1 MGYTSKTKCQAPCV
15 ESHRF
20 QRRTRRKAPQK
31 GSAAMGYAA
40 LLDVAGR
47 VNDLLNAGS
56 VLSWDARTMMPRG
69 GSPTRSKQ
77 LATLAVAARD
87 LLCSDEMRR
96 ALERAE
102 AEVAGREGDSVE
114 ARITAQVREA
124 IAYHERIPTALLHR
138 KTELGAA
145 AHAVWAE
152 ARRTSDFGLF
162 AGTLATMVEINREM
176 AEAIG
181 YDDHPYNALMYR
193 FEPGTTKA
201 ALDVLFA
208 RLREGMLPLVR
219 AIADA
224 DRPRSDFLFR
234 DYPVDVQMDVAL
246 KMAQRVGYDTD
257 RGRLDL
263 TVHPFEVSFTRN
275 DVRITT
281 RVASDYMPMSLFG
294 ALHEAGHA
302 MYEQNV
308 DPAYT
313 RTPLATDLIGLYAVG
328 GVSFGAHESQSRLWE
343 NHVGRSRAFWA
354 NHMDEM
360 RAAYP
365 GLLDDVDAEE
375 FYRAVN
381 RSEPDLIRVEADE
394 LTYDF
399 HIMLRCELEA
409 GLIDGSLDV
418 ADLPEAW
425 NAAMKSYL
433 GVDVPDD
440 ARGVLQDVHWSSGQI
455 GTFCNYTI
463 GNIMAAQLYDHAI
476 AQTPGIA
483 TALTGGDYT
492 PLRDWLTENICRHGR
507 RFGRD
512 ELLVR
517 ATGRPLD
524 PEPYIAHLTAKFSD
538 IYALA

>member
-1 MGYTSKTKCQAPCV
+1 MGY
-15 ESHRF
+15 
-20 QRRTRRKAPQK
+20 
-31 GSAAMGYAA
+31 AAKNGAGYAA
-40 LLDVAGR
+40 LLEVTGR

-56 VLSWDARTMMPRG
+56 VLSWDARTMMPKG
-69 GSPTRSKQ
+69 GAGTRAKQ

-87 LLCSDEMRR
+87 LLCSDETKR
-96 ALERAE
+96 ALEAAE
-102 AEVAGREGDSVE
+102 AEVATMPADSVE
-114 ARITAQVREA
+114 ARATAQVREA
-124 IAYHERIPTALLHR
+124 IDYHERIPTELLRR

-145 AHAVWAE
+145 AHGVWAE
-152 ARRTSDFGLF
+152 ARRTADFAAF
-162 AGTLATMVEINREM
+162 APTLTAMVGINREM

-181 YDDHPYNALMYR
+181 YDDHPYDALMYR

-201 ALDVLFA
+201 DLDTLFA

-219 AIADA
+219 AIAEA

-234 DYPVDVQMDVAL
+234 HFPVDAQMEVAL
-246 KMAQRVGYDTD
+246 KMAERIGYDTD

-263 TVHPFEVSFTRN
+263 TVHPFEISFTRQ

-281 RVASDYMPMSLFG
+281 RVSPGYMPMSLFG
-294 ALHEAGHA
+294 ALHEAGHGL
-302 MYEQNV
+302 YEQNV
-308 DPAYT
+308 DPDYT
-313 RTPLATDLIGLYAVG
+313 RTPLATDLVSLYAVG

-343 NHVGRSRAFWA
+343 NHVGRSRAFWV
-354 NHMDEM
+354 NHIDEL
-360 RAAYP
+360 RSAYP

-381 RSEPDLIRVEADE
+381 RSEPSFIRVEADE

-409 GLIDGSLDV
+409 ALIDGSLEV
-418 ADLPEAW
+418 AELPEAW

-440 ARGVLQDVHWSSGQI
+440 ANGVLQDVHWSSGQI

-463 GNIMAAQLYDHAI
+463 GNIMAAQLFDTA
-476 AQTPGIA
+476 TCGEPGIA
-483 TALTGGDYT
+483 TALEGGDYA
-492 PLRDWLTENICRHGR
+492 PLRDWLTENVCRHGR
-507 RFGRD
+507 RFSRD
-512 ELLVR
+512 ELLTR

-524 PEPYIAHLTAKFSD
+524 PEPYIAHLRAKFSD

>member
-1 MGYTSKTKCQAPCV
+1 
-15 ESHRF
+15 
-20 QRRTRRKAPQK
+20 
-31 GSAAMGYAA
+31 MGYAA
-40 LLDVAGR
+40 LLEATGR

-56 VLSWDARTMMPRG
+56 ILSWDARTMMPKG
-69 GSPTRSKQ
+69 GAETRSKQ
-77 LATLAVAARD
+77 LATLAVAARN
-87 LLCSDEMRR
+87 LLCSDEMKR
-96 ALERAE
+96 ALEAAE
-102 AEVAGREGDSVE
+102 AEVAGKNEDSVE
-114 ARITAQVREA
+114 ARIAAQVREA
-124 IAYHERIPTALLHR
+124 IAYHERIPTELLRR
-138 KTELGAA
+138 KTELGSAT
-145 AHAVWAE
+145 HEVWAE
-152 ARRTSDFGLF
+152 ARQKADFSMF
-162 AGTLATMVEINREM
+162 ADSLRAMVEINREM
-176 AEAIG
+176 AQAIG
-181 YDDHPYNALMYR
+181 FEDHPYDALMYR

-201 ALDVLFA
+201 GLDTLFA

-219 AIADA
+219 AIAQA
-224 DRPRSDFLFR
+224 DKPRSDFLFR
-234 DYPVDVQMDVAL
+234 EFPVDAQMDFAL
-246 KMAQRVGYDTD
+246 SMAQKIGYDTH

-263 TVHPFEVSFTRN
+263 TVHPFEISFTRN

-313 RTPLATDLIGLYAVG
+313 RTPLATDLVGLYAVG

-343 NHVGRSRAFWA
+343 NHVGRSRAFWV
-354 NHMDEM
+354 NHMDEA

-381 RSEPDLIRVEADE
+381 RSEPSLIRVEADE

-399 HIMLRCELEA
+399 HVMLRCELEA
-409 GLIDGSLDV
+409 KMVDGSLDV

-425 NAAMKSYL
+425 NAAIKEYL
-433 GVDVPDD
+433 GIDVPDD
-440 ARGVLQDVHWSSGQI
+440 AKGVLQDVHWSSGQI

-463 GNIMAAQLYDHAI
+463 GNIMAAQLFDHATS
-476 AQTPGIA
+476 QDPGIEA
-483 TALTGGDYT
+483 ALEKADYA
-492 PLRDWLTENICRHGR
+492 PLRDWLTDNVCQHGR

-512 ELLVR
+512 ELLEQ

-524 PEPYIAHLTAKFSD
+524 PEPYIAHLTTKFSD